1 MIEIVTVVVV
11 ETVTIV
17 LQVQETEIE
26 IEIVIDVVVETE
38 MIVLQVQKIE
48 IVIEIVVVATDA
60 IFVDSGSNIKT
71 LTHESDGG
79 FPPPLSCVNVSL
91 KHRRTMQW
99 LDFGFWINVRLC
111 IVNSGRSFPEATSN

>member
-1 MIEIVTVVVV
+1 VTDVVAEIVM
-11 ETVTIV
+11 IV

-26 IEIVIDVVVETE
+26 IEIVIDVVVETV

-60 IFVDSGSNIKT
+60 IFVDSGSNIKK

-79 FPPPLSCVNVSL
+79 ISSAAFMC
-91 KHRRTMQW
+91 
-99 LDFGFWINVRLC
+99 
-111 IVNSGRSFPEATSN
+111 